1 MDPWVLRKVRDGLL
15 IDFITLLWENRPRCD
30 VPMSAD
36 RRVTCVVDLANFME
50 KGAVKEIMDESSGFI
65 SNYFS
70 FPKKFE
76 ERDQFLMQRNWTG
89 SLHMNT

>member
-1 MDPWVLRKVRDGLL
+1 
-15 IDFITLLWENRPRCD
+15 
-30 VPMSAD
+30 MSAD
-36 RRVTCVVDLANFME
+36 RRVTCVVDLANLME

-76 ERDQFLMQRNWTG
+76 ERDQFLMQRN
-89 SLHMNT
+89 